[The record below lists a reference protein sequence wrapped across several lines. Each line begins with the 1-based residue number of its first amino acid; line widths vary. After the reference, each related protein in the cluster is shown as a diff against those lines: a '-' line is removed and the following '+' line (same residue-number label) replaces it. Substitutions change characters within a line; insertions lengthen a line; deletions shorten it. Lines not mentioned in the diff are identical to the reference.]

1 MLHGRHVAN
10 VRALIGIF
18 QQNLRSPYD
27 KHYKWQHRSK
37 SKKEPV
43 LTPGSEKSP
52 EQLRLEKEKNDQS
65 ANNNPKSDSKVDN
78 EVEKKA

>member
-1 MLHGRHVAN
+1 MTNTTSGN
-10 VRALIGIF
+10 ID
-18 QQNLRSPYD
+18 QN
-27 KHYKWQHRSK
+27 Q
-37 SKKEPV
+37 KKEPV